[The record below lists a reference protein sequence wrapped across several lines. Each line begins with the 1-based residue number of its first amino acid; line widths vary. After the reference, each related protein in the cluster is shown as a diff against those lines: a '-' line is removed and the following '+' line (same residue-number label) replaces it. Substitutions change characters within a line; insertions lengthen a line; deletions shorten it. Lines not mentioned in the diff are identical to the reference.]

1 MHQLATMPDKPT
13 VAEVRALVREEGSS
27 LLAGAADDIV
37 DRYIRENIA
46 RPAAT
51 PSWVA
56 SMAASGAE
64 FDSLCRRLQ
73 RALSDG
79 SVLDAEPAGDEAL
92 RVFRRVA
99 PPAVDDPA
107 AARTH
112 EAVGRQIF
120 LARRL
125 YTLAGDI
132 VDDAGADI
140 DSVAR
145 AFAVGAV
152 LHVMAALQAP
162 IAREVVLALPADEW
176 QALREAWRAVMAP
189 GRQLAAG

>member
-1 MHQLATMPDKPT
+1 MIPEKPT
-13 VAEVRALVREEGSS
+13 ISEVRALVREERST
-27 LLAGAADDIV
+27 LLADAADDVV
-37 DRYIRENIA
+37 DRHIRENIG

-73 RALSDG
+73 AALSDG
-79 SVLDAEPAGDEAL
+79 SVLDAEPAGDKAL
-92 RVFRRVA
+92 RVFRCVA

-112 EAVGRQIF
+112 EAAGRQLF

-152 LHVMAALQAP
+152 LHVIAALHAP
-162 IAREVVLALPADEW
+162 IAREVVLALPANEW
-176 QALREAWRAVMAP
+176 QALREAWRVVVDSGKMVDAEP
-189 GRQLAAG
+189 AA